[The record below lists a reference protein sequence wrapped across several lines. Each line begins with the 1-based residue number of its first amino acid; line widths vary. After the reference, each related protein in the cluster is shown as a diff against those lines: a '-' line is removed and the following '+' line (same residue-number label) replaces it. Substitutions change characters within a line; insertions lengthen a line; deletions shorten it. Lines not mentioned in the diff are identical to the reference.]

1 MGKVITPRVPAI
13 GSVAGVVDPTARQI
27 LRALVD
33 AHNTRNGDTESRF
46 VTAKELTELATPAQQ
61 ATQATQVVTPAA
73 GPEDERVERLAGEL
87 TALQSTVARSNTHS
101 TNDGYD
107 VGAGTG
113 QVPLNNGALNANLN
127 ADLLDGHHSGH
138 AVGDVPV
145 SDGVVCEELNADL
158 LDGHHAS
165 AFVRVGAVVETTKT
179 LTGKFME
186 LVIGD
191 QTYYLPLY
199 Q

>member
-13 GSVAGVVDPTARQI
+13 GSVSGVVDPAARQI

-46 VTAKELTELATPAQQ
+46 VTAKDVTEMATPAQQ
-61 ATQATQVVTPAA
+61 ATLVAAPATSS
-73 GPEDERVERLAGEL
+73 EDERVDRLAGEL
-87 TALQSTVARSNTHS
+87 TALQSTVARSNAHS

-127 ADLLDGHHSGH
+127 ADLLDGYHSGH

-145 SDGVVCEELNADL
+145 SDGVACEELNADL

-165 AFVRVGAVVETTKT
+165 AFVHVGAVVETTKT

-186 LVIGD
+186 LVID
-191 QTYYLPLY
+191 NQTYYLPLY

>member
-33 AHNTRNGDTESRF
+33 AHNTRNGDAESRF
-46 VTAKELTELATPAQQ
+46 VTAKDMAEMATPAQQ
-61 ATQATQVVTPAA
+61 ATQVVTPAT
-73 GPEDERVERLAGEL
+73 GSEDERIERLAGEL

-107 VGAGTG
+107 VGSGTG

-127 ADLLDGHHSGH
+127 ADLLDGHH
-138 AVGDVPV
+138 
-145 SDGVVCEELNADL
+145 
-158 LDGHHAS
+158 AS
-165 AFVRVGAVVETTKT
+165 AFVRVGAAVETTKT

>member
-46 VTAKELTELATPAQQ
+46 VTAKDVAELATPAQQ
-61 ATQATQVVTPAA
+61 ATQVVTPAA
-73 GPEDERVERLAGEL
+73 GSEDERVDRLSGEL

-107 VGAGTG
+107 VGSGTG

-127 ADLLDGHHSGH
+127 ADMLDGHHSGH

-145 SDGVVCEELNADL
+145 SDGVVCEELNADM

>member
-1 MGKVITPRVPAI
+1 MPVIIPRVPAI
-13 GSVAGVVDPTARQI
+13 GTVTGVADSAARQI
-27 LRALVD
+27 LQPLVD
-33 AHNTRNGDTESRF
+33 AHNTRNGDTEARF
-46 VTAKELTELATPAQQ
+46 VTARELDARLAAVVQPVTTTTPGV
-61 ATQATQVVTPAA
+61 AT
-73 GPEDERVERLAGEL
+73 EDERIERLSGEL
-87 TALQSTVARSNTHS
+87 AALQATVAGAVAHS
-101 TNDGYD
+101 TNDGHD
-107 VGAGTG
+107 VGSGTG
-113 QVPLNNGALNANLN
+113 QVPINDGALNNNLN
-127 ADLLDGHHSGH
+127 ADMLDGHHSGH

-145 SDGVVCEELNADL
+145 SDGVVCEELNADM

>member
-46 VTAKELTELATPAQQ
+46 VTAKDVTEMATPAQQ
-61 ATQATQVVTPAA
+61 ATLVAAPATSS
-73 GPEDERVERLAGEL
+73 EDERVDRLAGEL
-87 TALQSTVARSNTHS
+87 TALQSTVARSNAHS

-113 QVPLNNGALNANLN
+113 QVPLNNGTLNANLN
-127 ADLLDGHHSGH
+127 ADLLDGKHAEEFMPIDASVDAAMLGGVPPSGF
-138 AVGDVPV
+138 ARVG
-145 SDGVVCEELNADL
+145 GVVTGTKVSTGTFLEVIVGEQTLYLELFQDA
-158 LDGHHAS
+158 
-165 AFVRVGAVVETTKT
+165 
-179 LTGKFME
+179 
-186 LVIGD
+186 
-191 QTYYLPLY
+191 P
-199 Q
+199 

>member
-1 MGKVITPRVPAI
+1 M
-13 GSVAGVVDPTARQI
+13 
-27 LRALVD
+27 
-33 AHNTRNGDTESRF
+33 
-46 VTAKELTELATPAQQ
+46 
-61 ATQATQVVTPAA
+61 
-73 GPEDERVERLAGEL
+73 
-87 TALQSTVARSNTHS
+87 ARSNTHS

-107 VGAGTG
+107 VGSGTG

-127 ADLLDGHHSGH
+127 ADLLNGHHSGH

-145 SDGVVCEELNADL
+145 SDGVVCEELNADR

-186 LVIGD
+186 LVIGG

>member
-1 MGKVITPRVPAI
+1 MPVDLDRMMESCRRDQWRVGDLDWSRKPR
-13 GSVAGVVDPTARQI
+13 
-27 LRALVD
+27 
-33 AHNTRNGDTESRF
+33 EMSR
-46 VTAKELTELATPAQQ
+46 
-61 ATQATQVVTPAA
+61 
-73 GPEDERVERLAGEL
+73 EDETRIVQLFTDMSGIERLAGEL
-87 TALQSTVARSNTHS
+87 TALQSTVARSNAHS

-127 ADLLDGHHSGH
+127 ADMLDGHHSGH

-145 SDGVVCEELNADL
+145 SDGVVCEELNADM

>member
-13 GSVAGVVDPTARQI
+13 GSVSGVVDPAARQI

-46 VTAKELTELATPAQQ
+46 VTAKDVTEMATPAQQ
-61 ATQATQVVTPAA
+61 ATLVAAPATSS
-73 GPEDERVERLAGEL
+73 EDERVDRLAGEL
-87 TALQSTVARSNTHS
+87 TALQSTVARSNAHS

-127 ADLLDGHHSGH
+127 ADM
-138 AVGDVPV
+138 
-145 SDGVVCEELNADL
+145 

-165 AFVRVGAVVETTKT
+165 AFVHVGAVVETTKT

-186 LVIGD
+186 LVID
-191 QTYYLPLY
+191 NQTYYLPLY